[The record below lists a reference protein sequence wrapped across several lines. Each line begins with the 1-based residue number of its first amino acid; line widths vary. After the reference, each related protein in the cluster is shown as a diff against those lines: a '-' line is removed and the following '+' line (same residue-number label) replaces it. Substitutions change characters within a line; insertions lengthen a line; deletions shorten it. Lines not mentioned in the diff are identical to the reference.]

1 MGSPILGPVPHEHAR
16 DSSAIPQRLWGFE
29 ARVRAYLL
37 TLTFLAAGASV
48 LMLVL
53 LYTIGILADS
63 YCGEIFSYYGCDTQ
77 ISKPLKSP

>member
-1 MGSPILGPVPHEHAR
+1 M
-16 DSSAIPQRLWGFE
+16 
-29 ARVRAYLL
+29 RAYLL